1 MAADPVAA
9 AQLGGSAA
17 GSETAGQRVKAVE
30 LSRVRSFQRETSR
43 VDFFV
48 PNVSSERLK
57 IPRLHPAQIRFFQSQ
72 QCFRETCFRER
83 CFRALLCRAPPGKN
97 FLTGSGARFMLDF
110 FRIMSFD

>member
-57 IPRLHPAQIRFFQSQ
+57 IPRLHPAEIRFFQSK
-72 QCFRETCFRER
+72 QCFRET

>member
-57 IPRLHPAQIRFFQSQ
+57 MPRLHPAEIRFFQSQ
-72 QCFRETCFRER
+72 QCFRER
-83 CFRALLCRAPPGKN
+83 CFRALLCRAPPSKN
-97 FLTGSGARFMLDF
+97 FLTGTGARFMVDF